1 MVIYAVLFVSEGQTL
16 VEFVKIQMLEI
27 NSEMCYRHFS

>member
-1 MVIYAVLFVSEGQTL
+1 MVIHAVLFVSAGQTL

-27 NSEMCYRHFS
+27 NSVVRYRHFS